1 MMRPATMPMRSPVA
15 IPRGPSTGRYRKMDE
30 LSMSRA
36 AIAVCATLC
45 ANPPAAL
52 TPMTEKRCVLFSS
65 AITARLREAPD
76 TLYMYHDGISC
87 AEDIESGYGH
97 KICEAELGS
106 RRWKWQ
112 WQHAFKHKK

>member
-45 ANPPAAL
+45 ANPPA
-52 TPMTEKRCVLFSS
+52 
-65 AITARLREAPD
+65 D
-76 TLYMYHDGISC
+76 DGEEMCSFQQC
-87 AEDIESGYGH
+87 HYG
-97 KICEAELGS
+97 
-106 RRWKWQ
+106 
-112 WQHAFKHKK
+112 

>member
-1 MMRPATMPMRSPVA
+1 
-15 IPRGPSTGRYRKMDE
+15 
-30 LSMSRA
+30 MSRA

-76 TLYMYHDGISC
+76 TLYMNIVGPPPSIDEIMTRVMSITM
-87 AEDIESGYGH
+87 A
-97 KICEAELGS
+97 S
-106 RRWKWQ
+106 RVPRI
-112 WQHAFKHKK
+112 